1 MAAAAR
7 FEHQNAL
14 KRSMDS
20 PIKQQQVPIEAGSKD
35 LVDAGEDVVSPL
47 KSPGMLLRQQSSD
60 QGRQEGNHSSGRLVN
75 IQDELLAEDME
86 AVEVRAGTAP
96 RRKMD

>member
-47 KSPGMLLRQQSSD
+47 KSPGMLLR
-60 QGRQEGNHSSGRLVN
+60 
-75 IQDELLAEDME
+75 
-86 AVEVRAGTAP
+86 
-96 RRKMD
+96 